1 MAIVTKDNSIKLRL
15 FLGKD
20 LAFLK
25 EVYFST
31 REEELQ
37 QVSDW
42 TDEMK
47 ASFLTQQFEAQHEYY
62 QKNYVGAEFF
72 VIEKGKEKI
81 GRLYYMEGFEGAIRI
96 IDIALLPKFQK
107 KGFGTIILKGIF
119 ERAKEIQQN
128 VTIHVES
135 FNPAMKLYRKMGF
148 KKISETN
155 GVYHLLEWNYKN

>member
-1 MAIVTKDNSIKLRL
+1 MSIEIEDDLIRLRL
-15 FLGKD
+15 FSASD
-20 LAFLK
+20 IDFLK

-31 REEELQ
+31 REKELQ
-37 QVSDW
+37 QVNDW
-42 TDEMK
+42 TNEMK
-47 ASFLTQQFEAQHEYY
+47 VSFLTHQFEAQHEYY
-62 QKNYVGAEFF
+62 LKNYVGAEFF
-72 VIEKGKEKI
+72 VIEKASEKI
-81 GRLYYMEGFEGAIRI
+81 GRLYYNEGFDSTIRI

-135 FNPAMKLYRKMGF
+135 FNPAMKLYQKLGF

>member
-1 MAIVTKDNSIKLRL
+1 MAIRIRDSSIKLRP
-15 FLGKD
+15 FSEKD

-25 EVYFST
+25 GVYFSA

-37 QVSDW
+37 QVGDW
-42 TDEMK
+42 TNEMK
-47 ASFLTQQFEAQHEYY
+47 VSFLTQQFEAQHEYY
-62 QKNYVGAEFF
+62 LKNYVGAEFF
-72 VIEKGKEKI
+72 VIEKGSEKI
-81 GRLYYMEGFEGAIRI
+81 GRLYYNEGFDGTIRI
-96 IDIALLPKFQK
+96 IDIALLPKSQK

-135 FNPAMKLYRKMGF
+135 FNPAMKLYQKLGF

>member
-1 MAIVTKDNSIKLRL
+1 MVKEIIDNSIKLRP
-15 FLGKD
+15 FSKID
-20 LAFLK
+20 LEFLK
-25 EVYFST
+25 RVYFST

-37 QVSDW
+37 QVSNW
-42 TDEMK
+42 TNEMK
-47 ASFLTQQFEAQHEYY
+47 LSFLTQQFEAQHEYY
-62 QKNYVGAEFF
+62 LKNYVGAQFF
-72 VIEKGKEKI
+72 VLERGKEKI
-81 GRLYYMEGFEGAIRI
+81 GRLYINEGFENSIRI

-107 KGFGTIILKGIF
+107 KGFGTKILKRIF

-135 FNPAMKLYRKMGF
+135 FNPAMKLYQKLGF